1 MTAEQALADNLDSV
15 RRLGRS
21 FQKYG
26 YDAEDMAQQ
35 ACLIFLEHWHKKPE
49 HWTIGNYIASYVN
62 WRMIDYTEGLQLR
75 KAQSSPSGK
84 PYDPAVTVSNC
95 PLVDLVDSLSD
106 DARTVL
112 NLFLDMPAELR
123 SIFRTR
129 ATNKQ
134 RDIITQPIVNHLRQ
148 SQGWT
153 IQRARESMQ
162 SLEVAC
168 TH

>member
-1 MTAEQALADNLDSV
+1 MTAEQALADNLESV

-21 FQKYG
+21 FQKFG

-49 HWTIGNYIASYVN
+49 HWTVGNYIASYVN

-75 KAQSSPSGK
+75 KAKGSPTDYLTDCK
-84 PYDPAVTVSNC
+84 VTGNC
-95 PLVDLVDSLSD
+95 GLVDLVDSLSD
-106 DARTVL
+106 DAKTVL
-112 NLFLDMPAELR
+112 SLFLDMPAELR

>member
-21 FQKYG
+21 FQKFG

-75 KAQSSPSGK
+75 KTKSTTSG
-84 PYDPAVTVSNC
+84 PLCDCVTHGNC
-95 PLVDLVDSLSD
+95 ALVDLIDSLSD

-112 NLFLDMPAELR
+112 SLFLDMPAELR
-123 SIFRTR
+123 STFRTR
-129 ATNKQ
+129 ATNRQ

>member
-1 MTAEQALADNLDSV
+1 MTAEQALADNLESV

-21 FQKYG
+21 FQKFG

-35 ACLIFLEHWHKKPE
+35 ACLIFLEHWPKKPD
-49 HWTIGNYIASYVN
+49 HWTVGNYIASYVN

-75 KAQSSPSGK
+75 KAKGK
-84 PYDPAVTVSNC
+84 PTDYLTDCKVTGNC
-95 PLVDLVDSLSD
+95 AIVDLVDSLSD
-106 DARTVL
+106 DAKTVL